1 MNRWMIGGFVI
12 GVAAVGLYFAFA
24 EKKATVPATPLADS
38 PEVKSNP
45 PAKPQAAVLPDVVD
59 VLDIEPLLDPPPI
72 PRVEA
77 APPGVVV
84 TALDDEPATPVHSI
98 SAPATIPPAVEEVDE
113 EEEGEAAEL
122 PADPVA
128 VIPEWVASLLH
139 LRILDLLRK

>member
-24 EKKATVPATPLADS
+24 EKKTTVEPLAAS
-38 PEVKSNP
+38 QEAKSNP

-59 VLDIEPLLDPPPI
+59 VLDIDPLLDPPPI

-84 TALDDEPATPVHSI
+84 TALDDEPTMPVQSI
-98 SAPATIPPAVEEVDE
+98 SAPATIPPAIE
-113 EEEGEAAEL
+113 
-122 PADPVA
+122 
-128 VIPEWVASLLH
+128 
-139 LRILDLLRK
+139 